1 MPTPHISLALS
12 PSFPVEMGSL
22 GSRADKQSGWDEWV
36 FMKRSDAN
44 GELLFLTA
52 PLHSVRGEV
61 TGQTELFLSFILPS
75 ACVVFLWL
83 SDNVKLQLLNPN
95 FLMTDRLDAVSLSH

>member
-1 MPTPHISLALS
+1 
-12 PSFPVEMGSL
+12 MGSL
-22 GSRADKQSGWDEWV
+22 GSGADKQSGWV
-36 FMKRSDAN
+36 FMKGSDAN

-75 ACVVFLWL
+75 ACAVFLWL
-83 SDNVKLQLLNPN
+83 SDNVKLQLLKPN